1 MRGWHAL
8 AVISDPPVKVLSALV
23 SLDVHP
29 PNTVLCLAT
38 RIRFVREAAAARPV
52 HVNPIVVRLAAGAAT
67 RDQGLRFD
75 VPRSYHRQV
84 SMPAISV
91 YARVPLEVDERSAL
105 GAAACIFRSL
115 GDPARLAIIQHLAL
129 GEHRVV
135 DLTAHLG
142 LAQSTVSAHLA
153 CLRDCG
159 LVTSRPQGR
168 ASMFSLARP
177 ELLVLLA
184 SAERLLAAT
193 GDAVV
198 LCPAYGHGAGL

>member
-1 MRGWHAL
+1 MSMTSPPAHA
-8 AVISDPPVKVLSALV
+8 VTSLV
-23 SLDVHP
+23 
-29 PNTVLCLAT
+29 
-38 RIRFVREAAAARPV
+38 
-52 HVNPIVVRLAAGAAT
+52 
-67 RDQGLRFD
+67 
-75 VPRSYHRQV
+75 
-84 SMPAISV
+84 
-91 YARVPLEVDERSAL
+91 VDELPAL
-105 GAAACIFRSL
+105 SAAACMFRSL

-142 LAQSTVSAHLA
+142 LAQSTVSSHLA

-168 ASMFSLARP
+168 ASMFSLAQP

-198 LCPAYGHGAGL
+198 LCPTYGQDADQ